1 MLHISYSSIIIPS
14 LRTGGNYISELFY
27 FQYNGWAGDLGSS
40 VMIFAIK
47 RDGVTIGVTP
57 EIGMNWE

>member
-1 MLHISYSSIIIPS
+1 VQTIF
-14 LRTGGNYISELFY
+14 SELFC
-27 FQYNGWAGDLGSS
+27 FQYNGRAGDLGSS

-47 RDGVTIGVTP
+47 RVGVTIGVTP